1 MRNSI
6 QQNDARAVDEI
17 EAMKEAVDPQG
28 FFSVTGGSINQ
39 QLVAPK
45 LRWLERHEPERRKR
59 ARAVLGSYNYITARL
74 CGALSIERNW
84 ALEAGF
90 MDLAQGTLDEGLLAL
105 GGLSPDD
112 LPPLHAS
119 HEVVGAITHEASGKT
134 GLAAGTPVV
143 AGCADHIA
151 SAFVAGASHD
161 GDLVVKYGGAG
172 DIMLSCSTP
181 VTDPRMFI
189 DFHIV
194 PGLFFT
200 NGCMAASGSV
210 LNWIADNLA
219 RAEAEEAKRRGTSV
233 HAYLDSAAS
242 ALPPGAGGVVLLPY
256 FLGEKTPLHDPQAR
270 GTLTGLG
277 LHHGLPH
284 VWRAALESVAFGF
297 RHHAEVFAEM
307 GLDISRVLA
316 CDGGAA
322 SDLWVQI
329 TADVLERPIERLL
342 DHPGSCLGAAFR
354 RRYGASAPSTTGRP
368 SNPTWGMTASSNPT
382 SATPASTGRPTA
394 STESSTTGWR
404 PSTPGWERCRLPEVP
419 ADNPGSRRR
428 GPECHVPFSSGR
440 GDTAVPGIH
449 AAVPNEPLH
458 QWWGWMSP
466 RPLGHIASDAAN
478 SRSTRGDPA
487 PAHPTRTWRADAE
500 LSNQTMYLSA
510 RSLLAPA
517 LSLLVPCG
525 GRWGSGIALPRSRFL
540 RGRSGRCRGTYRI

>member
-1 MRNSI
+1 MSHLLGLDIGTTSTIGILIDADGGIAATSSRPSELVSRHPNWAEEDPELWWANVCAIVPELLEISGIPSCEVDGVGVTGMVPALILLDGDGRVLRNSI
-6 QQNDARAVDEI
+6 QQNDARAVEEI
-17 EAMKEAVDPQG
+17 GAMKEAVDADE
-28 FFSVTGGSINQ
+28 FFALTGGSINQ
-39 QLVAPK
+39 QLIAPK
-45 LRWLERHEPERRKR
+45 LRWLERHEPGCRNRTR
-59 ARAVLGSYNYITARL
+59 VVLGSYSYITAKL
-74 CGALSIERNW
+74 CGSLTVERNW

-90 MDLAQGTLDEGLLAL
+90 MDLARGTLDDGLLAL
-105 GGLSPDD
+105 GGLASHH

-119 HEVVGAITHEASGKT
+119 HEIVGAIAPEASDQT

-210 LNWIADNLA
+210 LNWIATHFA
-219 RAEAEEAKRRGTSV
+219 RAEAEEARLEGRSV
-233 HAYLDSAAS
+233 HAFLDAA
-242 ALPPGAGGVVLLPY
+242 AGGLPSGAGGVLLLPY
-256 FLGEKTPLHDPQAR
+256 FLGEKTPLNDPHAR

-297 RHHAEVFAEM
+297 RHHGDVFAEM

-342 DHPGSCLGAAFR
+342 NHPGSCLGAAFVAGMGV
-354 RRYGASAPSTTGRP
+354 GAIDDWAAIGSYVETDRVFEPDEKSARIYRDAYCLYRELYDRLETLYPLLG
-368 SNPTWGMTASSNPT
+368 
-382 SATPASTGRPTA
+382 
-394 STESSTTGWR
+394 
-404 PSTPGWERCRLPEVP
+404 RLPE
-419 ADNPGSRRR
+419 
-428 GPECHVPFSSGR
+428 
-440 GDTAVPGIH
+440 T
-449 AAVPNEPLH
+449 
-458 QWWGWMSP
+458 
-466 RPLGHIASDAAN
+466 
-478 SRSTRGDPA
+478 
-487 PAHPTRTWRADAE
+487 
-500 LSNQTMYLSA
+500 
-510 RSLLAPA
+510 
-517 LSLLVPCG
+517 
-525 GRWGSGIALPRSRFL
+525 
-540 RGRSGRCRGTYRI
+540 